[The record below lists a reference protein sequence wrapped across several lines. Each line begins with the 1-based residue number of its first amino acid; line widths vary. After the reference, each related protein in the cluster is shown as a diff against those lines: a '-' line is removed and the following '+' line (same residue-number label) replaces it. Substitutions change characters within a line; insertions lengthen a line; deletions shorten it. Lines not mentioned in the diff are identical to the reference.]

1 MALPVR
7 RAIPIKTMTA
17 DTANKAGIVVVE
29 DDPDLRQ
36 SLEVLLELDGYDV
49 RTAPDAETALQL
61 VDQRLPDCVLLD
73 LGLPG
78 VNGIELTRQ
87 LRARHGSGLLLVVL
101 TGWSKEEYGQAAEAA
116 GVDHIML
123 KPFEMERL
131 RRVLPPAR

>member
-1 MALPVR
+1 
-7 RAIPIKTMTA
+7 MTA

-87 LRARHGSGLLLVVL
+87 LRARHGSALLLVVL